1 MAYTPELSLGSSSTL
16 RRLAWALEIPMTV
29 AIEEVF
35 AFLPTVVSSERICER
50 CKDKTRCENCVF
62 NDKERERDGKNILD
76 SISRNKVPDRIG
88 KRGYQE
94 NRFGIP

>member
-35 AFLPTVVSSERICER
+35 AFLPTIVSSEKVCAR
-50 CKDKTRCENCVF
+50 CKDKTRCEGCAF
-62 NDKERERDGKNILD
+62 NNKERKRDGKNILD
-76 SISRNKVPDRIG
+76 SIPGNKIPDRIG
-88 KRGYQE
+88 TRG
-94 NRFGIP
+94 N